1 MRKICFFIA
10 LCSVPLVGIVAQN
23 VSSEGANKNFVA
35 SKYDRNSLTVLV
47 LDNSDKYITEVKQAA
62 GHLSVPEK
70 YDFNPVNQTV
80 ITSESKREAIQSA
93 INDMKVTNSVLSGW
107 LNRSNNGEF
116 DVKIIGERAMYNAK
130 SEDMMKAS
138 TSKLGL
144 EKIKQEGI
152 GLIKNSHILV
162 LDIRNVLTMKE
173 VYDAQDEVRR
183 AVAAKAGKEFV
194 PVERTMNGWQGEVL
208 SYLYKIKTTAVDTV
222 INELWID
229 RFDAN
234 NASKSTKKELFDNS
248 RFGVNFCLSGGKA
261 DAIGSQFNPGQL
273 LAPKVQATK
282 DELFVQL
289 VNSAISNSLFE
300 IETDYEAFRIKSPVF
315 DVSPIRAKVGTK
327 EGLFVD
333 QRFFV
338 MENIQNDNG
347 ETVSKRRGVV
357 RVGKVANNSM
367 IANKDSVILSKFYQ
381 TAGGSVETGMLLHQ
395 RNDKGLGVSF
405 GYTVGGM
412 GGLYVKGEE
421 NLATLAR
428 MIPGVPK
435 NLLSIPQLKVFVSYG
450 IDAATS
456 VDKYDYTIARLQYGL
471 SKGFY
476 FGRNFSF
483 ALFASYGAET
493 ATDTENEEYQV
504 STVFVNTG
512 SYLTMNL
519 KHNVQLVG
527 AVNYISLIGNSYDKD
542 GADTGDTYDKDF
554 KDRKGLSMELGLR
567 IEF

>member
-1 MRKICFFIA
+1 MFFIIA
-10 LCSVPLVGIVAQN
+10 LSCVSCFGTYAQS
-23 VSSEGANKNFVA
+23 VSSEGAKKNFVA
-35 SKYDRNSLTVLV
+35 SKYDRNSLSVLV

-80 ITSESKREAIQSA
+80 IASESKREAIQLA
-93 INDMKVTNSVLSGW
+93 INDMKVTNGVLAGW
-107 LNRSNNGEF
+107 LNRNKNGEF
-116 DVKIIGERAMYNAK
+116 DVKVIGERAMYNAK

-144 EKIKQEGI
+144 EKIKQEGL

-173 VYDAQDEVRR
+173 VYDAQDEARR
-183 AVAAKAGKEFV
+183 AVAAKTGKEFV
-194 PVERTMNGWQGEVL
+194 PVERVMNGWQGEVV
-208 SYLYKIKTTAVDTV
+208 SYLYKIKATAVDTV
-222 INELWID
+222 INELWVD
-229 RFDAN
+229 KFDAN
-234 NASKSTKKELFDNS
+234 DPSKSNKKALFDNS
-248 RFGVNFCLSGGKA
+248 TFGIEYCLKGAKA
-261 DAIGSQFNPGQL
+261 DAIGTQFNPGQA

-289 VNSAISNSLFE
+289 VNSAISNSLYE
-300 IETDYEAFRIKSPVF
+300 IETDYEAFRVKSPVF

-338 MENIQNDNG
+338 MENVQNDNG

-367 IANKDSVILSKFYQ
+367 IANKDTVILSKFYQ

-435 NLLSIPQLKVFVSYG
+435 NLLSIPQLKAFVSYG
-450 IDAATS
+450 LDAATTEGET
-456 VDKYDYTIARLQYGL
+456 DCTIARLQYGL

-493 ATDTENEEYQV
+493 ATDTENEDAQV
-504 STVFVNTG
+504 STAFVNTG

-527 AVNYISLIGNSYDKD
+527 AVNYISLIGNAYNKD
-542 GADTGDTYDKDF
+542 GDDYGDTYDKFF